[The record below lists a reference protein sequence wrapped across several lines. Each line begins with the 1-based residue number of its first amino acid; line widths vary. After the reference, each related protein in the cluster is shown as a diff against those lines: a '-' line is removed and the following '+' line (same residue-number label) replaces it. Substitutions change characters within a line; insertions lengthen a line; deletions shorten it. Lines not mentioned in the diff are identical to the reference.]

1 MRATTQPLAARPD
14 SSTPPENVP
23 AWSPAWNSYGQA
35 GAQGE
40 VPYAMHETL
49 TPLRDPR
56 LDQAEM
62 LCDLIKD
69 IRRILIQ
76 PMQNHVKLACIAE
89 AVDELAPPPP
99 PGE

>member
-1 MRATTQPLAARPD
+1 M
-14 SSTPPENVP
+14 
-23 AWSPAWNSYGQA
+23 Y
-35 GAQGE
+35 
-40 VPYAMHETL
+40 ETL

-56 LDQAEM
+56 LDQAEL

-69 IRRILIQ
+69 IRRILVHPDLQNATKLSAIQ
-76 PMQNHVKLACIAE
+76 T